1 MSKIFFC
8 LNDKATV
15 THEGTNKFQTKNKVF
30 LEKMVIIN
38 WTWNFVT
45 VKSKPGKWKDR
56 CWKLFFQLSHQLWKF
71 LKHFSFPKPNIWSSN
86 NSVKYLTEFP
96 TYLWGSNS
104 TKCFQWWWKWNLMF
118 CFCNFVLDPLVL
130 NLLVLNPMLLKE
142 LITHWYLAKW

>member
-1 MSKIFFC
+1 MKVQTSFKQKTKFFWKRWS
-8 LNDKATV
+8 LLI
-15 THEGTNKFQTKNKVF
+15 E
-30 LEKMVIIN
+30 LE
-38 WTWNFVT
+38 TFVT
-45 VKSKPGKWKDR
+45 VKSKSWKWKDR

-86 NSVKYLTEFP
+86 NSVKYLTEYP